1 MEITPLITV
10 HPDAS
15 LDTIRIISLVAATA
29 ASIIVPLLTPFH
41 NDVHEEPSS
50 LHPSAVCSP
59 IVRWW
64 TYGWINP
71 FVATAYRMQGEVT
84 WADIPILTKRS
95 GPWSWWLR
103 FCQTRQRV
111 GSTGGAMWVLFRPR
125 VAIMGTCMIF
135 CGLAEFLGAIGLRS
149 LLNYLQGSSPEGSF
163 TPWFSALLFGAS
175 PIIRG
180 LCMQTFESFSTEG
193 ICHLKSMVTSTIFEK
208 LLKQKP
214 GVRPDSGK
222 VTNHV
227 AADLDKIAVLRYTIM
242 AGFMV
247 PVEVAVASVLLY
259 QTIGWSYVPG
269 LIVMAA
275 ARIPISWYINRFQ
288 GRAQSVVMNAI
299 DARVRRVS
307 EVIKGLQT
315 VQMLGQSLV
324 FERWVDEKR
333 EAELAAIWNKMKIV
347 VTSDTLSSSFV
358 LVPLIL
364 SLGFYTMVE
373 GRPLTPAVVFTTVSI
388 FNTLKNMMS
397 LAVIGVSTNAQ
408 AMVSLRRVLDFLDE
422 ESSQGD
428 FWNGSDDARYQ
439 DVDRPPPI
447 LGAREGTVQA
457 LCQSGNWRTVV
468 QKANFDLV
476 AGGLNVITGKTGSGK
491 STLLKALI
499 REAHVS
505 GGVFIIRSKD
515 RDPISYAGQTP
526 WLHHGTV
533 RENIL
538 FNAPFSERRYNEVL
552 QATGLK
558 IDLQDFPAGDA
569 TDVGERGQSLSGG
582 QRARVAL
589 ARAVYADTQ
598 TVVLDDVLA
607 ALDAKTSRAVVDT
620 CILGPLMKG
629 RTIVLVTEDSTC
641 REEAD
646 LLLELS
652 NEGALTILRNRELPV
667 AESRVHR
674 TDTSAAGLLD
684 RGALN
689 GAELI
694 SDTEVLKNEPGESC
708 EKSEKLISGL
718 IGKNYILKYMRL
730 FGSKYFLCCFCG
742 TVLLAQATDV
752 LLSFWL
758 TLWSKGSGQQSSQQQ
773 KQASGFYLGI
783 YTGLGVIQLF
793 LVCVSSLMFFY
804 GALRASR
811 TEHSQML
818 SSVFRTTLA
827 WATATPVGVILNRFS
842 SDIFSLDNTIT
853 ELLKQVVENFLSIG
867 FRLAAV
873 STILPTFLIPAI
885 LLLGVS
891 LYIGQVYLYGS
902 TAAKRIYAASL
913 SPIITSI
920 NDVISG
926 IEVIRAHQEEEAWRN
941 RFYYSLEHYLRGWEA
956 ISATQRWLAVR
967 MDFCAGSISLL
978 TAVLAITSR
987 TSPAAI
993 GFSMTSATTLCTAL
1007 LYIVYL
1013 SSLLQVEM
1021 NCFQRIEEYIHAI
1034 PQERQST
1041 PGDDTPLGV
1050 DLSLQSGHVKF
1061 ENFSSGYTLD
1071 GDVVLSEVNLEARPG
1086 QRVAIVGRSGSGK
1099 SSLAAALLRLTE
1111 TFRGRVLIGG
1121 CDIETIEVSEL
1132 RQRICFIPQNPTLF
1146 TGSLRFNL
1154 DFGGRVSDERLQ
1166 EVLSDVMGDAEN
1178 RAKWTLDT
1186 HISADGSNL
1195 SHGERQLIALARAL
1209 VTDASIVLID
1219 EATASVDSES
1229 EKRIHRLLKER
1240 FYGKTLIAIAH
1251 RLAPVVEFDWV
1262 CVMEQGKIVEQ
1273 GDPQHLISVEGGKLW
1288 KLWNSASA

>member
-15 LDTIRIISLVAATA
+15 LDPIRIISLVAATA
-29 ASIIVPLLTPFH
+29 SSIIVPLLTPFH
-41 NDVHEEPSS
+41 NDVHEETSS

-84 WADIPILTKRS
+84 WVDIPILTKRS
-95 GPWSWWLR
+95 SPRSWWLR
-103 FCQTRQRV
+103 FCQTRQRL
-111 GSTGGAMWVLFRPR
+111 GSTGGAMWVLFRSR

-193 ICHLKSMVTSTIFEK
+193 ICHFKSMVTSTIFEK

-269 LIVMAA
+269 LVVMAV

-324 FERWVDEKR
+324 LEGWVDEKR

-428 FWNGSDDARYQ
+428 FWNESDEARYQ
-439 DVDRPPPI
+439 DVDTPLPI
-447 LGAREGTVQA
+447 LGAREGTVQT
-457 LCQSGNWRTVV
+457 LCQSGNWRTVL
-468 QKANFDLV
+468 QKVNFDLV
-476 AGGLNVITGKTGSGK
+476 VGGLNVITGKTGSGK

-505 GGVFIIRSKD
+505 DGEFIIRSKD
-515 RDPISYAGQTP
+515 RDPVSYAGQTP

-538 FNAPFSERRYNEVL
+538 FNSPFNEIRYNEVL
-552 QATGLK
+552 HATGLR
-558 IDLQDFPAGDA
+558 IDLQDFPVGDA

-589 ARAVYADTQ
+589 ARAVYANTQ

-607 ALDAKTSRAVVDT
+607 ALDAKTSRAIVDT
-620 CILGPLMKG
+620 CILGPLMKR
-629 RTIVLVTEDSTC
+629 RTIVVVTEDPTC

-652 NEGALTILRNRELPV
+652 NEGVLTVLRNRELP
-667 AESRVHR
+667 AAGSRVHGM
-674 TDTSAAGLLD
+674 DTSAAELSD

-689 GAELI
+689 GVELI
-694 SDTEVLKNEPGESC
+694 PDTEVLKNEPEESS

-730 FGSKYFLCCFCG
+730 FGSKYYLCCFCA

-758 TLWSKGSGQQSSQQQ
+758 TLWSKSSGQQSSQQQ
-773 KQASGFYLGI
+773 KQVSGFYLGI
-783 YTGLGVIQLF
+783 YTGLGVIQLS

-842 SDIFSLDNTIT
+842 SDMFSLDNTIT

-885 LLLGVS
+885 LLLGIS
-891 LYIGQVYLYGS
+891 LYVGQVYLYGS

-920 NDVISG
+920 NDVTSG
-926 IEVIRAHQEEEAWRN
+926 IEVIRAHQEEAAWRN

-978 TAVLAITSR
+978 TAALAITSR

-1034 PQERQST
+1034 PQERRST

-1061 ENFSSGYTLD
+1061 EDFSSGYTLD

-1111 TFRGRVLIGG
+1111 TFHGRVLIGG
-1121 CDIETIEVSEL
+1121 CDIETIEVTEL

-1154 DFGGRVSDERLQ
+1154 DFGGMVSDDRLR

-1195 SHGERQLIALARAL
+1195 SHGERQLISLARAL

-1240 FYGKTLIAIAH
+1240 FSGKTLIAIAH

-1273 GDPQHLISVEGGKLW
+1273 GDPQHLISVED
-1288 KLWNSASA
+1288 